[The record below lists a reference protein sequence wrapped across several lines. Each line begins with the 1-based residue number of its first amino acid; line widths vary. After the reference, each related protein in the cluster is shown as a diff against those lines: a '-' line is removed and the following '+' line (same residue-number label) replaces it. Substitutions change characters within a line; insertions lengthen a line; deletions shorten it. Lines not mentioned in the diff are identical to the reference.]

1 MNPQVLRML
10 TWLSVFFLGLGAV
23 LPYPEA
29 RIALI
34 WISGALAT
42 SPLAFGSTGYK
53 AAGMA
58 ILMGCVWLT
67 TRTYSGAGGLL
78 S

>member
-1 MNPQVLRML
+1 MNPQVIRTV
-10 TWLSVFFLGLGAV
+10 TWLSTLFLGLAAL
-23 LPYPEA
+23 LPFPEA
-29 RIALI
+29 QIALV

-67 TRTYSGAGGLL
+67 TRAYTGAGSLL
-78 S
+78 F